1 MYRKS
6 IHTDEAPAAIG
17 PYSQAISTGETIYLS
32 GQIPIDP
39 STGQLIS
46 EDFEVQAHQVLANL
60 AAVAKAAGGSL
71 ADIVK
76 LTVFLDDLGNFQIL
90 NGTFANHFDA
100 PFPARSTIQVA
111 ALPLNAKV
119 EIDAILVLPT

>member
-6 IHTDEAPAAIG
+6 IQTDEAPAAIG

-39 STGQLIS
+39 ATGQLIS
-46 EDFEVQAHQVLANL
+46 DDFEVQAHQVLKNL
-60 AAVAKAAGGSL
+60 AAVARASGGSL
-71 ADIVK
+71 ADVVK
-76 LTVFLDDLGNFQIL
+76 LTVYLIDLGNFQIL
-90 NGTFANHFDA
+90 NAAFADHFDE
-100 PFPARSTIQVA
+100 PYPARSTIQVS
-111 ALPLNAKV
+111 ALPLGAQV

>member
-6 IHTDEAPAAIG
+6 IQTDDAPAAIG

-39 STGQLIS
+39 ATGELIS
-46 EDFEVQAHQVLANL
+46 DDFEVQAHQVLKNL
-60 AAVAKAAGGSL
+60 SAVAKASGGSL
-71 ADIVK
+71 ADLVK
-76 LTVFLDDLGNFQIL
+76 LTVYLVDLNNFQIL
-90 NGTFANHFDA
+90 NGAFADHFDA
-100 PFPARSTIQVA
+100 PFPARSTIQVS
-111 ALPLNAKV
+111 ALPLGAQV

>member
-6 IHTDEAPAAIG
+6 IQTDDAPAAIG

-39 STGQLIS
+39 ATGELIS
-46 EDFEVQAHQVLANL
+46 DDFEVQAHQVLKNL
-60 AAVAKAAGGSL
+60 SAVAKAAGGSL
-71 ADIVK
+71 ADLVK
-76 LTVFLDDLGNFQIL
+76 LTVYLVDLNNFQIL
-90 NGTFANHFDA
+90 NGAFADHFDA
-100 PFPARSTIQVA
+100 PFPARSTIQVS
-111 ALPLNAKV
+111 ALPLGAQV